1 MTVEN
6 DTAAGPAADSSADP
20 GAARRLLAV
29 LQRRL
34 LWLMVAAYV
43 LAAVL
48 PGPGETVRA
57 WHLTPFLLGTV
68 VFNAGLTARLGR
80 LPRLLARPGTL
91 LCGVA
96 ANALLPAVLLLC
108 TGWLMAGWHNHSEGQ
123 SILLGLAV
131 VGAMP
136 VAAGATVFVQS
147 GEGDDTLALG
157 MVLGST
163 LLSPLTIP
171 LALTL
176 AGWAT
181 DATSAHRLQV
191 MAEELGPWFA
201 LPAVALPCSLGLAA
215 NALLQRVRRRRRADP
230 AAGGRA
236 GNGAGRAGALLPW
249 VKLSNLAVVLT
260 LSYSNACGAMGMVTD
275 HPDPDYLA
283 LAVAAAG
290 LMCTSTFLLGW
301 WLARRL
307 GLSRADAVAVTYA
320 SGMSNT
326 SAGAVIAATRLGAQ
340 PTVLVPILAF
350 SLLQKLAAGAVAGVL
365 PDRRRPAT
373 EPQPD
378 TA

>member
-1 MTVEN
+1 M
-6 DTAAGPAADSSADP
+6 
-20 GAARRLLAV
+20 LAV

-34 LWLMVAAYV
+34 LLLMVGAYL

-48 PGPGETVRA
+48 PGPGSAVRA
-57 WHLTPFLLGTV
+57 WHLTPILLGAV

-96 ANALLPAVLLLC
+96 ANALLPAALLAS
-108 TGWLMAGWHNHSEGQ
+108 TGWVLAGWHNHREGQ

-181 DATSAHRLQV
+181 DAASADRLRV
-191 MAEELGPWFA
+191 MAAELGPWFA
-201 LPAVALPCSLGLAA
+201 LPAVAVPCSLGLTA
-215 NALLQRVRRRRRADP
+215 NAVLHRVRRRRR
-230 AAGGRA
+230 RT
-236 GNGAGRAGALLPW
+236 GAGRGGRGERSAALLPW

-290 LMCTSTFLLGW
+290 LMCLSTFLLGW

-307 GLSRADAVAVTYA
+307 GLSRADAIAVTYA

-326 SAGAVIAATRLGAQ
+326 SAGAVVAATRLPAQ
-340 PTVLVPILAF
+340 PMVLVPILAF

-365 PDRRRPAT
+365 PRCGRRRPVAAA
-373 EPQPD
+373 EPG
-378 TA
+378 